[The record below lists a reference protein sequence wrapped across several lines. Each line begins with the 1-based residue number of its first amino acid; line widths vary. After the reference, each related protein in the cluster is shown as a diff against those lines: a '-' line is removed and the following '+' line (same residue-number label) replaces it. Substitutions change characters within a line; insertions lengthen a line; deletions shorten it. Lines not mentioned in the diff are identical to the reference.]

1 MSLSPCHSDL
11 RAAAK
16 EYEAVIRTMK
26 EQIHLLKS
34 KLALAEDSLRRY
46 RCNEEPETKQ
56 ELVTSK

>member
-1 MSLSPCHSDL
+1 MSLSPSNSDL
-11 RAAAK
+11 QAAAK

-46 RCNEEPETKQ
+46 RCNEEPEAKQ
-56 ELVTSK
+56 ELVTPK